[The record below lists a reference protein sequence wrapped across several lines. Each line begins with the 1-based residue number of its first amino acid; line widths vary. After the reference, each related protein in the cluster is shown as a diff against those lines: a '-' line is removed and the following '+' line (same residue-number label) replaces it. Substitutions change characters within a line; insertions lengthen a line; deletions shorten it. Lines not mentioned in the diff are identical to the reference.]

1 MKSLTV
7 LTLMVVSI
15 FLSNPGSLT
24 VSSPH
29 QQFNEQLG
37 VANQQLGIEITTNT
51 CTETLYFP
59 VGRTRERGLIATV
72 PVRDGGNVTAV
83 RIMPV
88 MEGRKIRFD
97 AMLLSGSYSE
107 TMPRRGLNKLH
118 VIEVMSR
125 VAAAGETRIV
135 SDEANDS
142 PWSVTV
148 RAVALRPQLAA
159 STQKLQVV
167 KTSAQDESAGCGCAY
182 CHDLRV
188 CPNRGSCIETTCGSI
203 CCPNGYLDMA
213 LLLDQTPSRDF
224 RRSRVNDSLS
234 RDFLKSQEPLFERS
248 VPRGVAGG

>member
-29 QQFNEQLG
+29 QQSNEQLG
-37 VANQQLGIEITTNT
+37 VTNQQLGIEITTNT

-59 VGRTRERGLIATV
+59 VGRTRESGLIATV

-159 STQKLQVV
+159 STQKSQFV
-167 KTSAQDESAGCGCAY
+167 KTSAQDEAAGCGCAY

-188 CPNRGSCIETTCGSI
+188 CPNRGSCIETTCGSV
-203 CCPNGYLDMA
+203 CCPNGESEIA
-213 LLLDQTPSRDF
+213 SIGQTPY
-224 RRSRVNDSLS
+224 
-234 RDFLKSQEPLFERS
+234 
-248 VPRGVAGG
+248 GGLLGKL